1 MLFREQY
8 SPLLFSVLFLKKIYF
23 PVFATVPWAG
33 SNPSDLH
40 FWESVP
46 KNIHMHNKDVIIY
59 KLKLLCFCQI
69 HLFGLLAVNKLFV
82 FMFRAP
88 DHALK
93 KKNCPTAE
101 SSRDYPGLLAQR
113 DLYIFLWWSFQG
125 KIACITLQWFTML
138 RRAYL
143 LPTRQESDANGRV
156 FHAYLYSYKTH
167 CVYIILHCSPQWYA
181 AGHYSVHFHSEK
193 PNQKQQR
200 GLIEVTRS
208 KSSQLTSIQITQGS
222 GSSTSSH
229 FKYEFWNEG
238 VLLSNKC
245 TLSDLAELNALAQL
259 GKGEQ
264 TERQI

>member
-1 MLFREQY
+1 
-8 SPLLFSVLFLKKIYF
+8 
-23 PVFATVPWAG
+23 
-33 SNPSDLH
+33 
-40 FWESVP
+40 
-46 KNIHMHNKDVIIY
+46 MHNKEILYVIIY
-59 KLKLLCFCQI
+59 KFKLKICLGFLQSTIF
-69 HLFGLLAVNKLFV
+69 FF
-82 FMFRAP
+82 FMFRSP
-88 DHALK
+88 DHAHKRK
-93 KKNCPTAE
+93 KMSHSWIK
-101 SSRDYPGLLAQR
+101 SRLPWVIGSAG
-113 DLYIFLWWSFQG
+113 YIHFSLMVVRG

-143 LPTRQESDANGRV
+143 LPTRQESDSNGRV
-156 FHAYLYSYKTH
+156 FHAYLYSYKMH
-167 CVYIILHCSPQWYA
+167 CISIKLHCSPQWYA
-181 AGHYSVHFHSEK
+181 AGHYSVYFHSEK
-193 PNQKQQR
+193 PNQKQKR